1 MARYLQIVNNLNT
14 SIFIFTYGVFIMKKT
29 HLISALLT
37 AATLAFTTSV
47 IAHGVEVPVG
57 SKNLQIF
64 KHAQEMPIAS
74 MNEPGVNAYFEDIVG
89 SADPKA
95 PIACGLFRIEKGEPL
110 VYTYDYD
117 DTKIILDGHIYF
129 SDGTQKVKGEK
140 GDVMY
145 FPKGATIT
153 FSTDDS
159 GLAYACGQRKLF

>member
-1 MARYLQIVNNLNT
+1 
-14 SIFIFTYGVFIMKKT
+14 MKKT
-29 HLISALLT
+29 HLIGSLLT
-37 AATLAFTTSV
+37 AATIVFASSV
-47 IAHGVEVPVG
+47 MSHGVEVPLG
-57 SKNLQIF
+57 SKSLQMF
-64 KHAQEMPIAS
+64 KNAQEMPIAS

-95 PIACGLFRIEKGEPL
+95 PLSCGMFKIEKGNEL

-129 SDGTQKVKGEK
+129 ADGTQKVKGEK
-140 GDVMY
+140 GDVLF

-153 FSTDDS
+153 FSTDES

>member
-1 MARYLQIVNNLNT
+1 
-14 SIFIFTYGVFIMKKT
+14 MKKT
-29 HLISALLT
+29 HFIGGLLT
-37 AATLAFTTSV
+37 AATIIFATTV
-47 IAHGVEVPVG
+47 FAHGVEVPVG
-57 SKNLQIF
+57 SKNLKIF

-74 MNEPGVNAYFEDIVG
+74 MNEPGVNAYFQDIVG
-89 SADPKA
+89 SGDPKA
-95 PIACGLFRIEKGEPL
+95 PISCGLFKIEKGNPL

-145 FPKGATIT
+145 FPKGSTIT